1 MTTRVAQLSHRLLRG
16 VLLAAG
22 GASLLLGVVFLGL
35 YRQQLENERAE
46 ASLQL
51 NRMLQV
57 TWENAML
64 KRDVEGLRDIVGKLG
79 TLPGIR
85 DVLILAPSGEVRFA
99 SDVAKLGRQM
109 PGVAQATT
117 AGKPLSRFENL
128 ESGGEVLRSINPVP
142 NRAPCLPCHGT
153 IAANPVNGVLVID
166 YDAAP
171 IRDSARRSAIL
182 FLLAGSA
189 VLGLTLATLWLAL
202 RRK

>member
-79 TLPGIR
+79 TLPGY
-85 DVLILAPSGEVRFA
+85 
-99 SDVAKLGRQM
+99 
-109 PGVAQATT
+109 AT
-117 AGKPLSRFENL
+117 S
-128 ESGGEVLRSINPVP
+128 
-142 NRAPCLPCHGT
+142 
-153 IAANPVNGVLVID
+153 
-166 YDAAP
+166 
-171 IRDSARRSAIL
+171 
-182 FLLAGSA
+182 
-189 VLGLTLATLWLAL
+189 
-202 RRK
+202 

>member
-1 MTTRVAQLSHRLLRG
+1 LHLLAVSSHHDHSRCPSEPPPAAG

-64 KRDVEGLRDIVGKLG
+64 KRDVDGLRDIVAKLG

-85 DVLILAPSGEVRFA
+85 DVLILAPSG
-99 SDVAKLGRQM
+99 
-109 PGVAQATT
+109 
-117 AGKPLSRFENL
+117 
-128 ESGGEVLRSINPVP
+128 
-142 NRAPCLPCHGT
+142 
-153 IAANPVNGVLVID
+153 
-166 YDAAP
+166 
-171 IRDSARRSAIL
+171 
-182 FLLAGSA
+182 
-189 VLGLTLATLWLAL
+189 
-202 RRK
+202 